1 VALVSHH
8 LIEFT
13 RDCVQGLGE
22 SSFYAP
28 GDMPL
33 ARTPETPT
41 VAAV

>member
-28 GDMPL
+28 GDTTPV
-33 ARTPETPT
+33 PETPT
-41 VAAV
+41 VAAI